1 MILESISE
9 LKAQGVTV
17 YPHVVEPK
25 AQPLDV
31 SRFTLSPWA
40 RWVAM
45 DENGY
50 VWEYQQRPFYR
61 QDGTAWVW
69 PPRAQFRNLG
79 RIDPAGIDWRETLT
93 AVNQEQP
100 SDWMRAHIATE
111 IAAIDA
117 PPPAQPIPADVAATL
132 LATHSRSWCVRL
144 MEDMARLLGNDD
156 GAVVWWLAQMT
167 PAALESVA
175 QQLASGNAET
185 AYILA
190 TRLESKLYANVPH
203 EVHFARLL
211 ASHQPDELE
220 AIAQQLATADVV
232 RADALR
238 IALDAAVS
246 ARLMA
251 DTQDAPMQADVA
263 EAHRLVDLPCSV
275 MMAGT
280 ATECVEVA
288 P

>member
-1 MILESISE
+1 MILESVEEIR
-9 LKAQGVTV
+9 AQGVTV
-17 YPHVVEPK
+17 YPHVVEK

-40 RWVAM
+40 RWLAM

-79 RIDPAGIDWRETLT
+79 RIDTAGIDWRETLT
-93 AVNQEQP
+93 AVNQTQH
-100 SDWMRAHIATE
+100 SDWMEAHIAAE
-111 IAAIDA
+111 VAAIDA
-117 PPPAQPIPADVAATL
+117 AVVTVPLAQISIGANAIPADVAAIL
-132 LATHSRSWCVRL
+132 IATYSASWCVRL
-144 MEDMARLLGNDD
+144 MEDMAKALGNDD
-156 GAVVWWLAQMT
+156 GAVVWWLSQMT
-167 PAALESVA
+167 PAALEAV
-175 QQLASGNAET
+175 
-185 AYILA
+185 
-190 TRLESKLYANVPH
+190 
-203 EVHFARLL
+203 
-211 ASHQPDELE
+211 
-220 AIAQQLATADVV
+220 AQQLATADVV
-232 RADALR
+232 RADTLR
-238 IALDAAVS
+238 MALDAAVS

-251 DTQDAPMQADVA
+251 DMQEAPMQADVA

>member
-1 MILESISE
+1 MILESVDE
-9 LKAQGVTV
+9 VRAQGVTV

-31 SRFTLSPWA
+31 SR
-40 RWVAM
+40 
-45 DENGY
+45 
-50 VWEYQQRPFYR
+50 
-61 QDGTAWVW
+61 
-69 PPRAQFRNLG
+69 
-79 RIDPAGIDWRETLT
+79 
-93 AVNQEQP
+93 
-100 SDWMRAHIATE
+100 
-111 IAAIDA
+111 
-117 PPPAQPIPADVAATL
+117 VAATL
-132 LATHSRSWCVRL
+132 LATYSRSWCVRL
-144 MEDMARLLGNDD
+144 MEDMAKALGSDD

-185 AYILA
+185 AYVLA
-190 TRLESKLYANVPH
+190 TRLESKLYTKVPH
-203 EVHFARLL
+203 GVHIAQLL
-211 ASHQPDELE
+211 AAHQPDELL

>member
-1 MILESISE
+1 MILESIDE
-9 LKAQGVTV
+9 IRRQGVTV

-45 DENGY
+45 IDDTGE
-50 VWEYQQRPFYR
+50 VWEFEQRPFYR
-61 QDGTAWVW
+61 LGETEWTW
-69 PPRAQFRNLG
+69 PPRAQAQCIG
-79 RIDPAGIDWRETLT
+79 TIDPTGIDWRETLT
-93 AVNQEQP
+93 AVNQTQH
-100 SDWMRAHIATE
+100 SDWMEAHIATE
-111 IAAIDA
+111 VAAIDA
-117 PPPAQPIPADVAATL
+117 APPAQPIPADVAATL
-132 LATHSRSWCVRL
+132 LATYSRSWCVRL

-190 TRLESKLYANVPH
+190 TRLESKLYTKVPH
-203 EVHFARLL
+203 DVHIAQLL
-211 ASHQPDELE
+211 AAHQPAELE
-220 AIAQQLATADVV
+220 AVAQQLATADVV

-238 IALDAAVS
+238 LALDAAVS
-246 ARLMA
+246 ARFMA
-251 DTQDAPMQADVA
+251 DMQGAPMQADVA
-263 EAHRLVDLPCSV
+263 EARRLVDLPYAV

-280 ATECVEVA
+280 ATECVEE
-288 P
+288 

>member
-1 MILESISE
+1 M
-9 LKAQGVTV
+9 
-17 YPHVVEPK
+17 EPK

-31 SRFTLSPWA
+31 SQFALSPWA

-50 VWEYQQRPFYR
+50 VWEYDLRPFYR
-61 QDGTAWVW
+61 QGETMWVW
-69 PPRAQFRNLG
+69 PPRAQSRNLG
-79 RIDPAGIDWRETLT
+79 RIDTAGIDWRETLT

-117 PPPAQPIPADVAATL
+117 AVVTVPLAQISIGANAIPADVAAAL
-132 LATHSRSWCVRL
+132 LADNSASWCTRL
-144 MEDMARLLGNDD
+144 MEDMAKALGSDD
-156 GAVVWWLAQMT
+156 GAVVWWLSQMT
-167 PAALESVA
+167 PAALEAV
-175 QQLASGNAET
+175 
-185 AYILA
+185 
-190 TRLESKLYANVPH
+190 
-203 EVHFARLL
+203 
-211 ASHQPDELE
+211 
-220 AIAQQLATADVV
+220 AQQLATADVV
-232 RADALR
+232 RADTMRL
-238 IALDAAVS
+238 ALDASVS

-251 DTQDAPMQADVA
+251 DMQDAPMQADVA
-263 EAHRLVDLPCSV
+263 EARRLVDLPCSV